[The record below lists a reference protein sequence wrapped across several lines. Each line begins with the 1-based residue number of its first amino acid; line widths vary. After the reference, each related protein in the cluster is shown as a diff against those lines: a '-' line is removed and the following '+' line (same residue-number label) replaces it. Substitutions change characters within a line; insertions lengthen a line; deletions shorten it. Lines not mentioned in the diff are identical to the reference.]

1 MKKLNRN
8 YKNVLVSSGERKKGD
23 SPFLK
28 GYPRIVVSPPGPKA
42 RKIIELDQKW
52 ASPSYIKEYPF
63 VMAGGQ
69 GAMAEDIDG
78 NRYIDF
84 MSGIAVSSTGYNHP
98 EIVRAV
104 QEAAGKF
111 LHICGTDF
119 YYEAMA
125 QLLER
130 LGAIAPMKEKCRV
143 FLANSGTEA
152 VEGAVKLARSHTKR
166 SNIIAFE
173 GAFHGRSYAAIS
185 LTASKVK
192 YRADFGPLLPGVYHL
207 PFDNPYRM
215 EENAALEA
223 AERLFHSRVSPKE
236 IAAVIMEPVQGEG
249 GYIFPRPEFLKA
261 WRKICDENGIL
272 LIFDEIQ
279 SGVGRTG
286 KWWAS
291 EHFGVEPDILL
302 SAKGLGSGLPIAAI
316 IAKESV
322 MTWPRGSHGT
332 TFGGNPVACASAL
345 KTLELI
351 EDQYMDNAS
360 MMGERILE
368 GLLKLKERH
377 PLIGDV
383 RGIGLMIG
391 LELVKNRKTKEP
403 ARQEMGRLEQE
414 AFKRGL
420 LLLGC
425 GDSTIRI
432 APPLVLNSYDVD
444 KGLEILDVCLSEI
457 ENKA

>member
-1 MKKLNRN
+1 MKKQGSAYSAPRGNR
-8 YKNVLVSSGERKKGD
+8 D
-23 SPFLK
+23 SPSFLD
-28 GYPRIVVSPPGPKA
+28 YPRIVTPPPGPKA
-42 RKIIELDQKW
+42 QKIIELDKQW

-63 VMAGGQ
+63 VMAGGK

-104 QEAAGKF
+104 QEAAAKF

-125 QLLER
+125 KLLEK
-130 LGAIAPMKEKCRV
+130 LGTIAPMKEKCRV

-166 SNIIAFE
+166 ANLIAFE

-185 LTASKVK
+185 LTSSKVK
-192 YRADFGPLLPGVYHL
+192 YRANFGPLLPGVHHL

-215 EENAALEA
+215 DEGAALEA

-236 IAAVIMEPVQGEG
+236 VAAVIMEPVQGEG
-249 GYIFPRPEFLKA
+249 GYVFPRPEFLKA

-302 SAKGLGSGLPIAAI
+302 SAKGLGSGLPIGAI

-322 MTWPRGSHGT
+322 MSWPRGSHGT
-332 TFGGNPVACASAL
+332 TFGGNPVACACAL

-351 EDQYMDNAS
+351 EGGYMENAS
-360 MMGERILE
+360 LMGERILK
-368 GLLKLKERH
+368 GLLRLKEKRS
-377 PLIGDV
+377 LIGDV

-391 LELVKNRKTKEP
+391 LELVKNKKNKTP
-403 ARQEMGRLEQE
+403 AHQEMGRLEEE

>member
-84 MSGIAVSSTGYNHP
+84 MSGIAVSSTEYNHP

-125 QLLER
+125 QLLEK
-130 LGAIAPMKEKCRV
+130 LGTIAPMKEKCRV

-360 MMGERILE
+360 RMGERILE

>member
-1 MKKLNRN
+1 M
-8 YKNVLVSSGERKKGD
+8 
-23 SPFLK
+23 
-28 GYPRIVVSPPGPKA
+28 
-42 RKIIELDQKW
+42 
-52 ASPSYIKEYPF
+52 
-63 VMAGGQ
+63 
-69 GAMAEDIDG
+69 
-78 NRYIDF
+78 
-84 MSGIAVSSTGYNHP
+84 
-98 EIVRAV
+98 
-104 QEAAGKF
+104 
-111 LHICGTDF
+111 
-119 YYEAMA
+119 
-125 QLLER
+125 
-130 LGAIAPMKEKCRV
+130 V
-143 FLANSGTEA
+143 F
-152 VEGAVKLARSHTKR
+152 
-166 SNIIAFE
+166 
-173 GAFHGRSYAAIS
+173 
-185 LTASKVK
+185 
-192 YRADFGPLLPGVYHL
+192 
-207 PFDNPYRM
+207 
-215 EENAALEA
+215 
-223 AERLFHSRVSPKE
+223 
-236 IAAVIMEPVQGEG
+236 
-249 GYIFPRPEFLKA
+249 
-261 WRKICDENGIL
+261 

-360 MMGERILE
+360 RMGERILE

>member
-1 MKKLNRN
+1 MKKLNKN
-8 YKNVLVSSGERKKGD
+8 YKDILVSPQEREKGD
-23 SPFLK
+23 SPH
-28 GYPRIVVSPPGPKA
+28 YPRIVVPPPGPKA

-69 GAMAEDIDG
+69 GAMAEDADG

-125 QLLER
+125 RLLEK
-130 LGAIAPMKEKCRV
+130 LGTIAPMEEKCRV

-249 GYIFPRPEFLKA
+249 GYVFPRPEFLKA

-291 EHFGVEPDILL
+291 EHFGVEPDVLL

-360 MMGERILE
+360 VMGEKILK

-444 KGLEILDVCLSEI
+444 KGLEILDACLSEM
-457 ENKA
+457 ENKS

>member
-1 MKKLNRN
+1 
-8 YKNVLVSSGERKKGD
+8 
-23 SPFLK
+23 
-28 GYPRIVVSPPGPKA
+28 
-42 RKIIELDQKW
+42 
-52 ASPSYIKEYPF
+52 
-63 VMAGGQ
+63 
-69 GAMAEDIDG
+69 
-78 NRYIDF
+78 
-84 MSGIAVSSTGYNHP
+84 
-98 EIVRAV
+98 
-104 QEAAGKF
+104 
-111 LHICGTDF
+111 
-119 YYEAMA
+119 
-125 QLLER
+125 
-130 LGAIAPMKEKCRV
+130 
-143 FLANSGTEA
+143 
-152 VEGAVKLARSHTKR
+152 
-166 SNIIAFE
+166 
-173 GAFHGRSYAAIS
+173 
-185 LTASKVK
+185 
-192 YRADFGPLLPGVYHL
+192 
-207 PFDNPYRM
+207 
-215 EENAALEA
+215 
-223 AERLFHSRVSPKE
+223 
-236 IAAVIMEPVQGEG
+236 
-249 GYIFPRPEFLKA
+249 
-261 WRKICDENGIL
+261 
-272 LIFDEIQ
+272 
-279 SGVGRTG
+279 
-286 KWWAS
+286 
-291 EHFGVEPDILL
+291 
-302 SAKGLGSGLPIAAI
+302 
-316 IAKESV
+316 

-360 MMGERILE
+360 RMGERILE

>member
-23 SPFLK
+23 SPFFK

-69 GAMAEDIDG
+69 GAMAEDMDG

-125 QLLER
+125 QLLEK
-130 LGAIAPMKEKCRV
+130 LGTIAPMKEKCRV

-360 MMGERILE
+360 RMGERILE

>member
-1 MKKLNRN
+1 MNRAAPSRRLNR
-8 YKNVLVSSGERKKGD
+8 D
-23 SPFLK
+23 SPSFLD
-28 GYPRIVVSPPGPKA
+28 YPRIVTPPPGPKA
-42 RKIIELDQKW
+42 QKIIELDKQW

-63 VMAGGQ
+63 VMAGGK

-104 QEAAGKF
+104 QEAAAKF

-125 QLLER
+125 KLLEK
-130 LGAIAPMKEKCRV
+130 LGTIAPMKEKCRV

-166 SNIIAFE
+166 ANLIAFE

-185 LTASKVK
+185 LTSSKVK
-192 YRADFGPLLPGVYHL
+192 YRANFGPLLPGVHHL

-215 EENAALEA
+215 DEGAALEA

-236 IAAVIMEPVQGEG
+236 VAAVIMEPVQGEG
-249 GYIFPRPEFLKA
+249 GYVFPRPEFLKA

-302 SAKGLGSGLPIAAI
+302 SAKGLGSGLPIGAI

-322 MTWPRGSHGT
+322 MSWPRGSHGT
-332 TFGGNPVACASAL
+332 TFGGNPVACACAL

-351 EDQYMDNAS
+351 EGGYMENAS
-360 MMGERILE
+360 LMGERILK
-368 GLLKLKERH
+368 GLLRLKEKH
-377 PLIGDV
+377 SLIGDV

-391 LELVKNRKTKEP
+391 LELVKNKKIKHPRIRRWGVWRKKPLSGGFCFLAAEIQPSASRRPWFLIPMTWT
-403 ARQEMGRLEQE
+403 
-414 AFKRGL
+414 RGL
-420 LLLGC
+420 RYW
-425 GDSTIRI
+425 TFVFRR
-432 APPLVLNSYDVD
+432 
-444 KGLEILDVCLSEI
+444 
-457 ENKA
+457 